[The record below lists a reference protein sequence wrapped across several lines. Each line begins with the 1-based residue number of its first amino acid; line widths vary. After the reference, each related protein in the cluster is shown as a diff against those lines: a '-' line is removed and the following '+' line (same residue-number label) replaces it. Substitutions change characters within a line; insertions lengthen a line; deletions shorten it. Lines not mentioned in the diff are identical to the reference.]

1 VAGEQWKSH
10 CLWQARLRQGYLSR
24 PGDGLSVRVRLSEGW
39 SAGAARTEAWLTLK
53 APPPADAAPPFPDQ
67 AGIAREGLALARQE
81 FEYAIPPADA
91 DALLALTDQQLL
103 KCRYGLDLPGG
114 DWVLDVFE
122 GANAPLVVAEVE
134 LQDAADRPSVPSW
147 CVREL
152 TGLRQLSNAS
162 LAGHPLQRWSLE
174 ERQALLA
181 GAEGEAPPGSQ
192 G

>member
-10 CLWQARLRQGYLSR
+10 CLWQVRLRQGYLSR
-24 PGDGLSVRVRLSEGW
+24 PGDGLSVRVRLSDGTIDGMA
-39 SAGAARTEAWLTLK
+39 SAEAWLTLK
-53 APPPADAAPPFPDQ
+53 APPPPAAGALSPSDQ
-67 AGIAREGLALARQE
+67 ATIAREGLALARQE

-91 DALLALTDQQLL
+91 EALLALTDQQLV

-134 LQDAADRPSVPSW
+134 LQDAAARPPVPSW

-162 LAGHPLQRWSLE
+162 LAGHPLRSWSLE

-181 GAEGEAPPGSQ
+181 GAEGLPGTQ